1 MSIEEYLKELIKLRG
16 FTVKSFSEYIKIP
29 YSTLRDIFSRDIRK
43 TSIENFLKICKGLDI
58 NSEKLLSEF
67 DKPDHLNNYLLSLE
81 SDFEH
86 KNVIDERKRRERM
99 IEFIESMGY
108 SFDLVFNDLYNDD
121 MVSLVNEETR
131 EEVYVS
137 YNMFMN
143 AWNTTKKK
151 MQIDKY
157 EIERQHFDKLI
168 NLLSNTSEESTVV
181 HETTP
186 VYVTEK
192 AAAGFGYSYGNNE
205 TVPYYTDRSDLHQYD
220 LATLVDGDSMEP
232 DYMNGDV
239 VLVKSGYDNVNGDVY
254 LVDYDGKSYI
264 KKLYNDGDRF
274 RLVSINRMYPNKII
288 DIPIDDSV
296 YFNIVGKVV
305 DSFTPIK

>member
-1 MSIEEYLKELIKLRG
+1 MSIEEYLKELIKLRE
-16 FTVKSFSEYIKIP
+16 FTVKSFSEYIEIP

-43 TSIENFLKICKGLDI
+43 TSIENFLKICKGLGI

-81 SDFEH
+81 SDFDH
-86 KNVIDERKRRERM
+86 KNISCERKRRERM

-108 SFDLVFNDLYNDD
+108 SFDLVFNDLYGDD
-121 MVSLVNEETR
+121 MVSLVNEETKD
-131 EEVYVS
+131 EVYVP
-137 YNMFMN
+137 YDTFMD
-143 AWNTTKKK
+143 AWNAMKKK
-151 MQIDKY
+151 VQTEKY
-157 EIERQHFDKLI
+157 EIEHQHFNKLI
-168 NLLSNTSEESTVV
+168 KLLSNTGESNAVI

-205 TVPYYTDRSDLHQYD
+205 TAPYYTYRSDLHQYD
-220 LATLVDGDSMEP
+220 FATLVNGDSMEP
-232 DYMNGDV
+232 KFMDGDV

-254 LVDYDGKSYI
+254 VIDYNGKSYV

-274 RLVSINRMYPNKII
+274 RLVSINKKYDNIII
-288 DIPIDDSV
+288 DIPIDGDI

-305 DSFTPIK
+305 DSFTPVK